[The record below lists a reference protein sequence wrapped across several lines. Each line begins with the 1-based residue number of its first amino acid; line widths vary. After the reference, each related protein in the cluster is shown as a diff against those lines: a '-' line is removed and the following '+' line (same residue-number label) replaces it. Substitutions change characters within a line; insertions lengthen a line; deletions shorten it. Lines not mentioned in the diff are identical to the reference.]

1 MIESTLIAL
10 SLQIIVALTILNVW
24 FFRASRQTK
33 FRGAS
38 AKSLSEEFEKYGL
51 SKRVFI
57 VTSVIKPLLA
67 ILLIV
72 AIFFPVLT
80 KPSALALAFFMLGA
94 LYMHFRV
101 RDELTKYLPAL
112 SMFFGCVAIYL
123 LS

>member
-1 MIESTLIAL
+1 MIEIAWCI
-10 SLQIIVALTILNVW
+10 QIIVALSILNVW
-24 FFRASRQTK
+24 FVRASRQTP

-38 AKSLSEEFEKYGL
+38 ARNLQEEFEKYGL
-51 SKRVFI
+51 SKQMFL

-67 ILLIV
+67 VSLLI
-72 AIFFPVLT
+72 AIFVPYIT
-80 KPSALALAFFMLGA
+80 KPASLALAFFMLGA

-112 SMFFGCVAIYL
+112 GMFCGCVAIYL